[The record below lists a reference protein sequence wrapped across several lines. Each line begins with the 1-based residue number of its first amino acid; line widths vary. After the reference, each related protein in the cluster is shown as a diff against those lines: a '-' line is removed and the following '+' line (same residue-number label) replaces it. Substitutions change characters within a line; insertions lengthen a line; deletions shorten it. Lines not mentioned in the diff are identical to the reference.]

1 MIVYYSLSGSVSSWR
16 SSSLSS
22 SHWVDWGRGLG
33 LTVSGETQ
41 EEEVEDVEGVAG
53 ETGTLGV
60 MNASTGYQPIFHHV
74 LSIQGPYHRMIHV
87 EKKSKAVLNHW
98 NTSAWLPNTNLF
110 SGTDSFFFILF
121 FVWLIDLPALGL
133 SCSTWGFCCIMRD
146 LPLQQLNSLVAVCKL
161 SCSTACGILV
171 SQAGIEPI
179 SPALQGR
186 FLTTGPPGKSPG
198 TAALASSSLYGTGTK
213 HSSPSS
219 CLLLIP
225 LVWGLLLLFRH

>member
-60 MNASTGYQPIFHHV
+60 MNASTGYQSIFHHV

-98 NTSAWLPNTNLF
+98 NTSSWLPNTNLF

-121 FVWLIDLPALGL
+121 LFDWLICLR
-133 SCSTWGFCCIMRD
+133 WV
-146 LPLQQLNSLVAVCKL
+146 LVAAHGVFAA
-161 SCSTACGILV
+161 SWGIFHCSNWTL
-171 SQAGIEPI
+171 
-179 SPALQGR
+179 
-186 FLTTGPPGKSPG
+186 
-198 TAALASSSLYGTGTK
+198 
-213 HSSPSS
+213 
-219 CLLLIP
+219 
-225 LVWGLLLLFRH
+225 